1 MWFQAARGSK
11 QFWDDAARTD
21 DAWFVA
27 TGHRRATEAFFAQGA
42 AETDMFLALCDVTIR
57 PTDTVLE
64 IGSGVGRMTRRLAEL
79 AQRVTAV
86 DISREMLHRAARNLA
101 AISDVEYVQVSGDG
115 TLPLPD
121 NSIDVVFSYIALQH
135 VPSANAQLRYLR
147 ESLRVL
153 RPGGSL
159 AAQVRADGVT
169 ARMYDWAGH
178 LAHLATGRP
187 AMHPAWRGARPRSAD
202 LLAVS
207 GNISIRR
214 FNRRHIWVVANAAE
228 VTGEPL
234 LVGGTG
240 QAVDEQN
247 RYRPLAR

>member
-1 MWFQAARGSK
+1 MWFQAARDSTK
-11 QFWDDAARTD
+11 FWDEAARTD

-42 AETDMFLALCDVTIR
+42 AETDMFLAMCGVTID
-57 PTDTVLE
+57 PADTVLE
-64 IGSGVGRMTRRLAEL
+64 IGSGVGRMTCRLAQL
-79 AQRVTAV
+79 AHRVIAI
-86 DISREMLHRAARNLA
+86 DISQEMLHRAAGNLA
-101 AISDVEYVQVSGDG
+101 AISTVEYVQVPGDG
-115 TLPLPD
+115 TLPFAD

-153 RPGGSL
+153 RPAGSL
-159 AAQVRADGVT
+159 AAQVRADAIT

-178 LAHLATGRP
+178 LAHLAAGRP

-202 LLAVS
+202 LLAVA

-214 FNRRHIWVVANAAE
+214 FNRRHVWVVTSGAE
-228 VTGEPL
+228 VTGKPL
-234 LVGGTG
+234 PAGGNG
-240 QAVDEQN
+240 QAAVPAV
-247 RYRPLAR
+247 RR